1 MSEIAAVVLAA
12 GLASRY
18 RAAGGIAPSK
28 LVAKFRAKP
37 LVRWAVEAAL
47 ASRARPVV
55 VVTGHAQAEVAAALA
70 GLDVEFAHNPDFAE
84 GLATSLR
91 AGIAALPASV
101 AGAVVLLGDMPE
113 IEASIVDALIAAF
126 AATPGAEAAVALY
139 GGRRGNPVLLG
150 GALFP
155 EIGRLK
161 GDEGARAL
169 LQSLPPRRI
178 AVVEVAEAGV
188 TTDVDRPEDFG

>member
-1 MSEIAAVVLAA
+1 
-12 GLASRY
+12 
-18 RAAGGIAPSK
+18 
-28 LVAKFRAKP
+28 
-37 LVRWAVEAAL
+37 
-47 ASRARPVV
+47 
-55 VVTGHAQAEVAAALA
+55 VAAALA

>member
-18 RAAGGIAPSK
+18 RAAGGRAPSK
-28 LVAKFRAKP
+28 LVAEFRAKP

-47 ASRARPVV
+47 ASLARPVL

-70 GLDVEFAHNPDFAE
+70 GLDVEFTHNPDFAA
-84 GLATSLR
+84 GLSTSLR
-91 AGIAALPASV
+91 AGIAALPVSV
-101 AGAVVLLGDMPE
+101 AGAVVLLGDMPD
-113 IEASIVDALIAAF
+113 ASASVADALIAAF

-178 AVVEVAEAGV
+178 VAVEVAEAGV